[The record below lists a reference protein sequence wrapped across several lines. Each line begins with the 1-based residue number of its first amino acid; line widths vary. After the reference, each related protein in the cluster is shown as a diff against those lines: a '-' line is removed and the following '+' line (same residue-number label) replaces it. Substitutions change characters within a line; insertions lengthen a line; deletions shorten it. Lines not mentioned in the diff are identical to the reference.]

1 MLSWNELID
10 MAEQQA
16 EPQRLLFVFS
26 KFVVREGQDPNDEAA
41 DFSIEPVMY
50 NDKPLD
56 DIAAFGDLVKE
67 TEEAEF
73 HWDVV
78 FVAGLGG
85 SNGELPSP
93 ETAED
98 HLQKMIQAIYRGQVH
113 HFAVYNK
120 SGEKVEL
127 TKAHTQ

>member
-1 MLSWNELID
+1 MLSWNELVA
-10 MAEQQA
+10 MAEQQE

-26 KFVVREGQDPNDEAA
+26 KFEVREGEDPNDGAA
-41 DFSIEPVMY
+41 DFSVEPVMY
-50 NDKPLD
+50 NDKPVD
-56 DIAAFGDLVKE
+56 DISSFEELVKE
-67 TEEAEF
+67 TQEAEF

-98 HLQKMIQAIYRGQVH
+98 HLQKMIRAIYQGQIQ
-113 HFAVYNK
+113 HFAAYNQ

-127 TKAHTQ
+127 IKAHLQ

>member
-10 MAEQQA
+10 MAEKQS

-26 KFVVREGQDPNDEAA
+26 KFEVREGEDPKDEAA

-50 NDKPLD
+50 NDKPLE
-56 DIAAFGDLVKE
+56 DISGFDALVKE
-67 TEEAEF
+67 TQEADF

-85 SNGELPSP
+85 SNGELPSA
-93 ETAED
+93 ETAEE
-98 HLQKMIQAIYRGQVH
+98 HLQKMIQAIYQGQVH
-113 HFAVYNK
+113 HFAVYNT

-127 TKAHTQ
+127 IKTHAH

>member
-1 MLSWNELID
+1 MLSWNELVA
-10 MAEQQA
+10 MAEQQE

-26 KFVVREGQDPNDEAA
+26 KFEVREGEDPNDEAA
-41 DFSIEPVMY
+41 DFSVEPVMY
-50 NDKPLD
+50 NDKPVD
-56 DIAAFGDLVKE
+56 DISSFDALVQE
-67 TEEAEF
+67 TQEADF

-85 SNGELPSP
+85 SNGELPSS

-98 HLQKMIQAIYRGQVH
+98 HLQKMIRAIYQGQIH
-113 HFAVYNK
+113 HFAAYNQ

-127 TKAHTQ
+127 TKAHMQ